1 MIKTSLITLPL
12 AAILFI
18 QPAAAQ
24 QMAQCEGPLISMEGA
39 GEVESIRDIA
49 EVMLNVKSENKT
61 EGEALEDLSRNL
73 QKIIDV
79 LEGLKVQ
86 EEHIRTESINI
97 NPVYHQRNR
106 QEIVGYR
113 CTSRIYFKTF
123 DLAKISDLMNG
134 VMAGSDNLFSNISYS
149 SSEKEQLEDQAREK
163 AFKKAYHKVKLYAEL
178 SGNKLGQICTISENR
193 IYTNI
198 EQFGINRR
206 SDQMMAMEAAPAK
219 MGNLNIPIKPGMM
232 KTNAQV
238 SVVYQLEN

>member
-39 GEVESIRDIA
+39 GEVESIPDIA

-113 CTSRIYFKTF
+113 GTSRIYFKTF

-163 AFKKAYHKVKLYAEL
+163 AFKKAYHKAKLYAEL

-193 IYTNI
+193 IYSNI